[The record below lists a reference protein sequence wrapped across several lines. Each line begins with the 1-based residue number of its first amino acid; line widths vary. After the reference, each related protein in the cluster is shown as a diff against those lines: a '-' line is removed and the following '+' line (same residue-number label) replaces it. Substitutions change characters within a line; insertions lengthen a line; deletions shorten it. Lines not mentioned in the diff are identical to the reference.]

1 MSPVPEPDEGL
12 PTNNTPGQGKSAFDC
27 PRCGAFAHQTW
38 QSLQVRL
45 SGGLGDYD
53 DSRLVSGCWSASR
66 CAQCKEWSTWRE
78 ERLVYPAAGIV
89 SVPHP
94 QMPGEAKDLYEEARE
109 VLGISRRAGTALA
122 RASLERLLRTLDADA
137 PGNANLEM
145 RIERISDKIPEPL
158 AQMLTVIRVAGNS
171 SLHVKDMP
179 DDLMVFVLDPD
190 ETEVVDMIFESINE
204 LVEELIAK
212 PTKVANLYAKVPES
226 IRSRIE
232 QDKNK

>member
-1 MSPVPEPDEGL
+1 
-12 PTNNTPGQGKSAFDC
+12 
-27 PRCGAFAHQTW
+27 
-38 QSLQVRL
+38 
-45 SGGLGDYD
+45 
-53 DSRLVSGCWSASR
+53 
-66 CAQCKEWSTWRE
+66 
-78 ERLVYPAAGIV
+78 
-89 SVPHP
+89 
-94 QMPGEAKDLYEEARE
+94 MPGEAKDLYEEARE